1 MWTKCGQNRVFG
13 LFVARYLGSHNFAE
27 NPAALVPSG
36 FHSFRHSH
44 GHGHGRA
51 DHRIVAHALFDFLCL
66 STFYQ
71 IFPVSLVPQSFSHMV
86 AFCPF
91 PLFATFFCAFLK
103 KCGQNVDK
111 NCYSI

>member
-13 LFVARYLGSHNFAE
+13 LFVARYLGSHNFAK
-27 NPAALVPSG
+27 NPAALVPS
-36 FHSFRHSH
+36 SFYGLRHRH

-71 IFPVSLVPQSFSHMV
+71 IFPVSLVPQGFSHMV